1 MSGAWVDGEPSKGE
15 NDMTDQVFFD
25 NFNDALIAAHRHSRM
40 VECGYAYAVQWPL
53 GHCTVEFRKPSL
65 RDQRMRVIEC
75 SGRCSHERRVCRDG
89 VRATIRPHTLQVSM
103 MTRIQCKAIA
113 ARLAKE
119 LDAELLRLLRQAS
132 AFQFGR

>member
-75 SGRCSHERRVCRDG
+75 SDGRE
-89 VRATIRPHTLQVSM
+89 M
-103 MTRIQCKAIA
+103 
-113 ARLAKE
+113 LA
-119 LDAELLRLLRQAS
+119 
-132 AFQFGR
+132 